1 MTILQTIAVAFAM
14 FSAIPMPQFEWSQ
27 KNMRYAL
34 CAFPLIGA
42 VCGGL
47 WCLVGVLPVP
57 ELVRAAGFCL
67 VPVLVTGGI
76 HLDGFADTCDA
87 LSSYGDAEKKLEI
100 LKDPHCGAFAV
111 IRLCTYF
118 ILYFALCASV
128 KFTVRFGVI
137 WILALTLERAFS
149 GLAVASFPM
158 AKNTGLAHTFA
169 EAADRITVRRVL
181 IIYTVVL
188 GAAMLVLG
196 GWAAV
201 LAALLVFWRY
211 YAVSK
216 KQFGGITGDLAGMVP
231 AKGRARHVSSARRVP
246 VGRSFVMLFIT
257 GPLYSGKRTFAKKL
271 GGTCCFEVQ
280 KQAETTEDL
289 EALAKILSEKYD
301 IITATE
307 LGGGVVPVDAT
318 ERANREKA
326 GRLACLLAA
335 RADCVVQMFCG
346 IPTVLKGEL
355 PK

>member
-87 LSSYGDAEKKLEI
+87 LSSYGDAEKKLGI

-137 WILALTLERAFS
+137 WILALTLERVFS

-158 AKNTGLAHTFA
+158 AKNTGLAPRLDYLYCRA
-169 EAADRITVRRVL
+169 RCCDARARR
-181 IIYTVVL
+181 
-188 GAAMLVLG
+188 LG
-196 GWAAV
+196 GRFGCFTCLLAV
-201 LAALLVFWRY
+201 LRSVEKAIRRHHGRPCRV
-211 YAVSK
+211 
-216 KQFGGITGDLAGMVP
+216 VP
-231 AKGRARHVSSARRVP
+231 AKGRTRHVGSARRVP
-246 VGRSFVMLFIT
+246 VGRNFVMLFIT
-257 GPLYSGKRTFAKKL
+257 GPLYSGKRTFAQKL
-271 GGTCCFEVQ
+271 GGTCCFEAQ

-307 LGGGVVPVDAT
+307 VGGGVVPVDAT

>member
-27 KNMRYAL
+27 QNMRYAL

-47 WCLVGVLPVP
+47 WCLAGVLPVP

-118 ILYFALCASV
+118 ILYFARCASV

-158 AKNTGLAHTFA
+158 AKNTGLAHTFS
-169 EAADRITVRRVL
+169 EAANRITVRRVL

-188 GAAMLVLG
+188 GAAMIVLG

-201 LAALLVFWRY
+201 LAVLVVFRRY

-216 KQFGGITGDLAGMVP
+216 K
-231 AKGRARHVSSARRVP
+231 
-246 VGRSFVMLFIT
+246 
-257 GPLYSGKRTFAKKL
+257 
-271 GGTCCFEVQ
+271 
-280 KQAETTEDL
+280 
-289 EALAKILSEKYD
+289 
-301 IITATE
+301 
-307 LGGGVVPVDAT
+307 
-318 ERANREKA
+318 
-326 GRLACLLAA
+326 
-335 RADCVVQMFCG
+335 
-346 IPTVLKGEL
+346 
-355 PK
+355 